1 MPTNFLDFHENL
13 TTQALNYLPHNQYYP
28 GDKGMQAVT
37 SLSKIKRIKQNQV
50 PVKKQG
56 QPSADSVGTGGAY
69 AITREEYIT
78 AEVENKYSGW
88 FGNLRD
94 HLISFQ
100 AVKSGRRCHWCNEI
114 TYTKCGVCNVPLHN
128 FPAKGKNQGRC
139 CSLDFHDL
147 HCLGLGVKDA
157 KKMISKNGMK
167 WKEASKRAR
176 TSNLKHINYLRKGM

>member
-1 MPTNFLDFHENL
+1 MYVVTLQNKTNWKKRN
-13 TTQALNYLPHNQYYP
+13 QAPVEKQSCLLAESI
-28 GDKGMQAVT
+28 GM
-37 SLSKIKRIKQNQV
+37 
-50 PVKKQG
+50 
-56 QPSADSVGTGGAY
+56 GGAH
-69 AITREEYIT
+69 AVTREEYTT

-94 HLISFQ
+94 HLVSFQ

-114 TYTKCGVCNVPLHN
+114 TYTKCGVCNIPLHN